1 MNSDTP
7 INNDSAADYTALIEE
22 LRQQN
27 EQLIANSEALVESN
41 AALVETVQQQTE
53 QFNSLI
59 EGVGLI
65 FGAIVVT
72 IVYNIFSRVLSV
84 VDRA

>member
-1 MNSDTP
+1 MADTP

-27 EQLIANSEALVESN
+27 EQLITNSEALVESN
-41 AALVETVQQQTE
+41 AALSETVQQQTE

-84 VDRA
+84 IDRA

>member
-1 MNSDTP
+1 MADTP
-7 INNDSAADYTALIEE
+7 MNEDTTADVAVILEE

-53 QFNSLI
+53 QLNSLI
-59 EGVGLI
+59 ECVGLI

-72 IVYNIFSRVLSV
+72 IVYNFFTSVLSV
-84 VDRA
+84 IDRA

>member
-1 MNSDTP
+1 MNEDTT
-7 INNDSAADYTALIEE
+7 ADVAVILEE

-41 AALVETVQQQTE
+41 AALSETVQQQTE
-53 QFNSLI
+53 QLNSLI

-84 VDRA
+84 IDCA

>member
-1 MNSDTP
+1 MADTP
-7 INNDSAADYTALIEE
+7 MNEDTTADVAVILEE

-53 QFNSLI
+53 QLKSLI

-84 VDRA
+84 IDRA

>member
-1 MNSDTP
+1 MNEDTT
-7 INNDSAADYTALIEE
+7 ADVAVILEE

-41 AALVETVQQQTE
+41 AALSETVQQQTE

>member
-1 MNSDTP
+1 MADTSMNEYTT
-7 INNDSAADYTALIEE
+7 ADVAVILEE

-41 AALVETVQQQTE
+41 AALSETVQQQTE
-53 QFNSLI
+53 QLNSLI

-65 FGAIVVT
+65 FGAIVVI
-72 IVYNIFSRVLSV
+72 IVYNVFTSVLSV
-84 VDRA
+84 IDRA

>member
-1 MNSDTP
+1 MADTSMNEYTT
-7 INNDSAADYTALIEE
+7 ADVAVILEE

-41 AALVETVQQQTE
+41 AALSETVQQQTE
-53 QFNSLI
+53 QFNILI

-65 FGAIVVT
+65 FVAIVVT

-84 VDRA
+84 IDRA

>member
-1 MNSDTP
+1 MVDTP
-7 INNDSAADYTALIEE
+7 MNEDTTADVAVILEE

-84 VDRA
+84 IDRA

>member
-1 MNSDTP
+1 MVDTP
-7 INNDSAADYTALIEE
+7 MNEDTTADVSVILED

-27 EQLIANSEALVESN
+27 EQLIVNSEALVESN
-41 AALVETVQQQTE
+41 AALSETVQQQTE
-53 QFNSLI
+53 QLNSLI